1 MIAVNEQDEF
11 IELVDNNPLFIS
23 SVKVR
28 GIPIRYYTLNKRL
41 QDISRKMEILE
52 PDLLD
57 WIDHI
62 EPDAVLY
69 DIGAS
74 NGPFTMY
81 AALKDLQLV
90 AFEPEAQNYAIL
102 EMNHYLNRSL
112 IKHSVISLNMALS
125 NATGLGK
132 MFCRNY
138 IAGTHV
144 KILDQPFRRL
154 ERDTFDPAHVQFVIK
169 ETLDAVIEKFS
180 LPAPKYI
187 KIDVDGV
194 ELELLQGAT
203 QTLQSEGL
211 KEIFIEIAHPETDG
225 KEIKEIIEQSG
236 FREQSRRQVEHYE
249 HLYNLVYTRKQD

>member
-1 MIAVNEQDEF
+1 MITINKQDEF
-11 IELVDNNPLFIS
+11 IELVDNNPLLIS

-28 GIPIRYYTLNKRL
+28 DVPIRYYTLNKRL
-41 QDISRKMEILE
+41 QDISRKMEVLE

-81 AALKDLQLV
+81 AALKELQLV

-102 EMNHYLNRSL
+102 EMNHYLNREQV
-112 IKHSVISLNMALS
+112 KHPVISLNMALS
-125 NATGLGK
+125 NTTGLGK
-132 MFCRNY
+132 MYCRNY
-138 IAGTHV
+138 VAGSHV

-154 ERDTFDPAHVQFVIK
+154 ERDTFSPSHIQFVIK
-169 ETLDAVIEKFS
+169 ETLDAVIERLS
-180 LPAPKYI
+180 LPSPKYI

-194 ELELLQGAT
+194 ELELLEGAT
-203 QTLQSEGL
+203 RTLKDAGL
-211 KEIFIEIAHPETDG
+211 KEIFIEIAHPEADG
-225 KEIKEIIEQSG
+225 KEIKDIIEKNG
-236 FREQSRRQVEHYE
+236 FKEQSRRQVEHYE
-249 HLYNLVYTRKQD
+249 ALYNIVYTRA